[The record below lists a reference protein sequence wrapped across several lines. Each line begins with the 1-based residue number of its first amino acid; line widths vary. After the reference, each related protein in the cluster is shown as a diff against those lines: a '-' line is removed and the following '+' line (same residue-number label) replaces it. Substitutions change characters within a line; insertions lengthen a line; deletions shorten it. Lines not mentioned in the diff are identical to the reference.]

1 MIVITQLIQEN
12 KMVKINNDRLGNL
25 TRDDINF
32 PKHLTPEIVHTALYI
47 HNAPSKEDVVKRTE
61 YMAKQI
67 GGEAMTYA
75 MALLVLP
82 HLINQTQD
90 TQDYKDFLASRKKT
104 IN

>member
-1 MIVITQLIQEN
+1 MSKNIH
-12 KMVKINNDRLGNL
+12 KLGNL
-25 TRDDINF
+25 TKDDINF

-47 HNAPSKEDVVKRTE
+47 HNADSKEDVIKRTE
-61 YMAKQI
+61 YMSKQI
-67 GGEAMTYA
+67 GNEAMTYA

-90 TQDYKDFLASRKKT
+90 TIEYKDFLASRKKT

>member
-1 MIVITQLIQEN
+1 
-12 KMVKINNDRLGNL
+12 MVKINNDRLGNL
-25 TRDDINF
+25 TRDNISF

-47 HNAPSKEDVVKRTE
+47 HNAPTNEDIKKRTE

-82 HLINQTQD
+82 HLIDKTTD
-90 TQDYKDFLASRKKT
+90 TQEYKDFLSSRKKT

>member
-1 MIVITQLIQEN
+1 MSKNIH
-12 KMVKINNDRLGNL
+12 KLGDL

-47 HNAPSKEDVVKRTE
+47 HNAPTKEDIVKRTE
-61 YMAKQI
+61 YMSKQI

-82 HLINQTQD
+82 NLIDNTMNS
-90 TQDYKDFLASRKKT
+90 QDYKDFIASKKKT

>member
-1 MIVITQLIQEN
+1 MT
-12 KMVKINNDRLGNL
+12 KINNDRLGNL

-32 PKHLTPEIVHTALYI
+32 PKYLTPEIVHTALYI
-47 HNAPSKEDVVKRTE
+47 HNAPSKEDIIKRVE

-67 GGEAMTYA
+67 GDEAMSYA

-82 HLINQTQD
+82 ALMENMQQHSQE
-90 TQDYKDFLASRKKT
+90 YKDFKESNKKT